1 MPRRTLA
8 ATEPVPVP
16 EQEPAPAPG
25 RRGAPVKEIIPL
37 PEGLAVRD
45 MTPEQKLIHQR
56 NLGLIRSRRCA
67 AKKRAAA
74 ALEPVVEPA
83 TTPVLNLDI
92 PEFIGGTA
100 TRMAITNVVVAMVHL
115 MDTLKVTR
123 TDSATQTDR
132 QEEAPL
138 PEPESEP
145 ELAVP
150 HKLRDRKKKKTAAA
164 ALLS

>member
-1 MPRRTLA
+1 M
-8 ATEPVPVP
+8 
-16 EQEPAPAPG
+16 
-25 RRGAPVKEIIPL
+25 KEIIPL

-45 MTPEQKLIHQR
+45 MTPEQKLIHQK

-74 ALEPVVEPA
+74 ALEPVTVEPVVEPVAVEPA
-83 TTPVLNLDI
+83 AAEPAVSLEM
-92 PEFIGGTA
+92 PELLGGQDVQ
-100 TRMAITNVVVAMVHL
+100 MAITNVVVALVQL
-115 MDTLKVTR
+115 VDTLRVKR
-123 TDSATQTDR
+123 TDSATQTDC

-150 HKLRDRKKKKTAAA
+150 HRLRDRKKKKTAAA
-164 ALLS
+164 ALSS